1 MSGSYTTLELSR
13 ADGIATLT
21 MNRPEVL
28 NAVSSTVFAELRQAF
43 DAIAADGE
51 VHVVVLQG
59 RGRAFVAG
67 ADIKEMADMDRQ
79 AAEARSWNGMRVY
92 DQIRHLPQPVIASV
106 GGYAL
111 GAGMLLALACD
122 MRVAAEGAEFGYP
135 EIRLGIFP
143 ATGGT
148 ILLERLLGSATAR
161 YLCLS
166 GVRFPARRAY
176 ELGIVNELVADDEL
190 AARTAELATTIAG
203 YSPLALRELKG
214 VLNASLERDFAGA
227 REYEIEAYGRCFD
240 SDDRREGMRAFLD
253 KRPPRFTGR

>member
-1 MSGSYTTLELSR
+1 MSGSYTTLELSH

-43 DAIAADGE
+43 EAIAADGE
-51 VHVVVLQG
+51 VRVVVLQG